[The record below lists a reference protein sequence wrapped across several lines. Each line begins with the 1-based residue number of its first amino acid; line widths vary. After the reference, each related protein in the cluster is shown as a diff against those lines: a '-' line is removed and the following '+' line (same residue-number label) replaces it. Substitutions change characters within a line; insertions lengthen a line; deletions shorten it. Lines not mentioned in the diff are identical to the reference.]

1 MLVLTE
7 RVEEPEPVTEV
18 GLKLAVAPAGKPLTL
33 NATEPVNPPDAVT
46 VAVYEVPAPAVTLCE
61 AGVAA
66 MVKFGVG
73 GPVGGSTQS
82 FAAFENSN
90 WMVYVVPLAVYE
102 PCWPLQIS
110 PISPL
115 TMSYQASG
123 GANVVAMPMS
133 ASVIASVNS
142 WLVTDV

>member
-7 RVEEPEPVTEV
+7 IVELPDPVTEV
-18 GLKLAVAPAGKPLTL
+18 GLKLALAPLGRPLTL
-33 NATEPVNPPDAVT
+33 KATAPVNPPDAVT
-46 VAVYEVPAPAVTLCE
+46 VAVYEVPAPAVTVCDAGE
-61 AGVAA
+61 AVMEKLGPD
-66 MVKFGVG
+66 G
-73 GPVGGSTQS
+73 GGKVTQL

-90 WMVYVVPLAVYE
+90 WIVYAVPFAVYE
-102 PCWPLQIS
+102 ACWPLQMS

-123 GANVVAMPMS
+123 GAKVVAMPTS